1 MSELFGYSML
11 QMTIKSI
18 CLTLEAGVGHR
29 TMPMLLAKSSFHGD
43 VKNWS
48 TLINLHSEL
57 TLEVTDAETFTVK
70 YRWIMF
76 DFCFCFLCFWY
87 CLVYLLIMMMMI
99 PMIFQNIPACNGQTL
114 CVLPLGT
121 LLQWDDG
128 SVGTTAGAFR
138 RWYKRWFQSVDT
150 WTEGTRVVYIN
161 TCTHIQ
167 YTQFTHRC
175 T

>member
-1 MSELFGYSML
+1 MIKSYNIVLIVIFFCSFYVSTLVSFILHIIDFFSRSTLKCIWLHIKLYIMSELFGYSML

-57 TLEVTDAETFTVK
+57 TLEVTDAEPFTVK

-87 CLVYLLIMMMMI
+87 CLVYLLMMMMMI
-99 PMIFQNIPACNGQTL
+99 PMIFQNIPACNGQAL
-114 CVLPLGT
+114 CVFCL
-121 LLQWDDG
+121 
-128 SVGTTAGAFR
+128 
-138 RWYKRWFQSVDT
+138 
-150 WTEGTRVVYIN
+150 
-161 TCTHIQ
+161 
-167 YTQFTHRC
+167 
-175 T
+175 

>member
-1 MSELFGYSML
+1 ML

-76 DFCFCFLCFWY
+76 DFCFCFLCF
-87 CLVYLLIMMMMI
+87 
-99 PMIFQNIPACNGQTL
+99 
-114 CVLPLGT
+114 
-121 LLQWDDG
+121 
-128 SVGTTAGAFR
+128 
-138 RWYKRWFQSVDT
+138 
-150 WTEGTRVVYIN
+150 
-161 TCTHIQ
+161 
-167 YTQFTHRC
+167 
-175 T
+175 